1 MNHKQ
6 IYKNHLILLV
16 IKELEIKGT
25 MKHYFTPVRVAFV
38 KIIQMMVRIR
48 KKEISYTWNKNKIIQ
63 P

>member
-6 IYKNHLILLV
+6 IYRNRLILLV

-25 MKHYFTPVRVAFV
+25 MRHYLTPVRVAFV
-38 KIIQMMVRIR
+38 KIMQMVVRIR